1 MKSHQGAALG
11 MVHPIDAVPDI
22 MQEPGNLRQLH
33 FPLGIAE
40 ILQNFRRN
48 FGGAGYMGKGLLGLC
63 VSLESNV
70 RLAEI
75 SSDSW
80 IVFNLFKSNISHIA
94 PLFFLFFS

>member
-48 FGGAGYMGKGLLGLC
+48 FGGAGYMGKGMLGVS

-70 RLAEI
+70 RLADL
-75 SSDSW
+75 SSDRW